1 MAAWR
6 LLSVILGESAATS
19 TGLRSALSRRR
30 LGLAAAGAGA
40 LLAGGLVL
48 HKGKSQWRSGG
59 GGLSRRCSV
68 YAAEQQVQDAVKED
82 AKEEYGCPAT
92 CKQRF
97 KQFASTEYEGEL
109 YMTPRDFLFSVILE
123 CTENRAN
130 LLLGK
135 IEKRQLTKQEVDALV
150 AQVTT
155 VKQSKNLFR
164 ELDDNGLI
172 SYTEYLFLLGIL
184 TKPHTGFH
192 IAFSMLDIDG
202 NQQVEKKEF
211 LVLQNIIRQKKEV
224 KQGAQSTSKGS
235 KGMNTTLLVHFFGKG
250 GELKLQYKDFYRFME
265 DLQTEV
271 QEIEFRE
278 FSRGMKTMRREEFAA
293 WLLHF
298 TDEQNRDLYW
308 KKVRQIPPGESISFE
323 EFRAFCHFMNRLED
337 FAFTMNMFTAANR
350 PVGIGHFK
358 RAVKVATG
366 QELSDNVL
374 GTVFNIFDLDGDGCL
389 SKQEFLGV
397 IMTRLHRG
405 LKAPTQHGFNGFFK
419 CVKKETIVGVHEA
432 WKQTGSS
439 PC

>member
-1 MAAWR
+1 MATWR
-6 LLSVILGESAATS
+6 LFSLILRESAATWS
-19 TGLRSALSRRR
+19 GLRSAVSRRR
-30 LGLAAAGAGA
+30 LSPGLLLGFGAAGAGA
-40 LLAGGLVL
+40 VLAGGLGF
-48 HKGKSQWRSGG
+48 HKGKHHWWSGGG
-59 GGLSRRCSV
+59 GGLSSV
-68 YAAEQQVQDAVKED
+68 YAAEQQVQNTVKEE
-82 AKEEYGCPAT
+82 AKEEYGCAAT

-97 KQFASTEYEGEL
+97 KQFSSIEYEGEF

-123 CTENRAN
+123 CAENHAS
-130 LLLGK
+130 LLSGK
-135 IEKRQLTKQEVDALV
+135 MEKRKLTKQEIDAMV
-150 AQVTT
+150 AQVAT
-155 VKQSKNLFR
+155 VKQSTNLFR
-164 ELDDNGLI
+164 DLNDKE
-172 SYTEYLFLLGIL
+172 
-184 TKPHTGFH
+184 PHAGFH

-224 KQGAQSTSKGS
+224 KPGTQSALKGS
-235 KGMNTTLLVHFFGKG
+235 KGMNTTLLVHFFGKE

-271 QEIEFRE
+271 QEIEFQE
-278 FSRGMKTMRREEFAA
+278 FSRGMRTMRREEFAA

-308 KKVRQIPPGESISFE
+308 KNVKQIPPGESISFE
-323 EFRAFCHFMNRLED
+323 EFRAFCYFMNCLED
-337 FAFTMNMFTAANR
+337 FAFTMHMFTAANR

-374 GTVFNIFDLDGDGCL
+374 DTVFKIFDVDGDGCL

-397 IMTRLHRG
+397 IVSRLHRG
-405 LKAPTQHGFNGFFK
+405 LKAPTQHGFKGYLK

-432 WKQTGSS
+432 WKQSGRS

>member
-1 MAAWR
+1 MAAWKY
-6 LLSVILGESAATS
+6 LSLIIKETAATS
-19 TGLRSALSRRR
+19 PGIRNVVSPKRLSPRV
-30 LGLAAAGAGA
+30 LVGLAAAGAGA
-40 LLAGGLVL
+40 VLAGGLL
-48 HKGKSQWRSGG
+48 FHKAESRWRSSD
-59 GGLSRRCSV
+59 LSRRYSV
-68 YAAEQQVQDAVKED
+68 YAAEEQVQNTIKED
-82 AKEEYGCPAT
+82 TKEEYGCAAT

-97 KQFASTEYEGEL
+97 KQFASIEYEGEL
-109 YMTPRDFLFSVILE
+109 FMTPRDFLFSVIQE
-123 CTENRAN
+123 CT
-130 LLLGK
+130 GGG
-135 IEKRQLTKQEVDALV
+135 
-150 AQVTT
+150 
-155 VKQSKNLFR
+155 
-164 ELDDNGLI
+164 DNVLSGLI

-192 IAFSMLDIDG
+192 VAFSMLDTDG

-211 LVLQNIIRQKKEV
+211 LVLQSIIRQKKEV
-224 KQGAQSTSKGS
+224 KLGAHSASKS
-235 KGMNTTLLVHFFGKG
+235 NKGMSTTLLVHFFGKG
-250 GELKLQYKDFYRFME
+250 GNRKLQYKDFYRFME

-271 QEIEFRE
+271 QEIEFTE

-298 TDEQNRDLYW
+298 TEEQNRNIYW
-308 KKVRQIPPGESISFE
+308 KNVRKLPPGESISFQ
-323 EFRAFCHFMNRLED
+323 EFRAFCHFMNHLED

-350 PVGIGHFK
+350 PVGIGQFK

-374 GTVFNIFDLDGDGCL
+374 DTVFRIFDVDGDGCL

-405 LKAPTQHGFNGFFK
+405 LKVPIKHGFKGYFK

-432 WKQTGSS
+432 WKQTGRS